1 METIFFIQS
10 ECNDKG
16 WVTGNYYYKNLAD
29 AEKSMRKYV
38 AHFIRYH
45 RSEGNKVEF
54 FHIWS
59 STPIGRCKECND
71 MVSQDI
77 TFKVTKMVDGFKFE
91 EFWDFRIFAA
101 ELRDKPLENE
111 RCFNF

>member
-16 WVTGNYYYKNLAD
+16 WHTGFYYYKNVKD
-29 AEKSMRKYV
+29 AVVSMRKYV
-38 AHFIRYH
+38 SHFIRWN
-45 RSEGNKVEF
+45 RSEGHKVDY
-54 FHIWS
+54 FHVWQS
-59 STPIGRCKECND
+59 SPIGQHEQCKD
-71 MVSQDI
+71 METQSI
-77 TFKVTKMVDGFKFE
+77 TFKVTKRVDGITE
-91 EFWDFRIFAA
+91 TEFWDFRIFAA